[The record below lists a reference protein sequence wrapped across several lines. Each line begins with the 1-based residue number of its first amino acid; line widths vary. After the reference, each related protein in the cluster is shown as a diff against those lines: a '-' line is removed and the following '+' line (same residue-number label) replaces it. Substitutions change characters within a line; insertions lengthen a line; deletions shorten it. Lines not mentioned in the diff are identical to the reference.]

1 MRCFWESLESDIE
14 EPYEISFKRLMTP
27 VVKATCNQI
36 QWTLEIAFKSH
47 MTLLSRVVWARF
59 PHSLKSSSK
68 IFGIIF
74 KGLRNPFH
82 FFSDFQFQNH
92 VKSIC
97 GGLSKSASRI
107 FWNRLQ
113 VTLEKRYW
121 FKEVSA
127 TDFASPLT
135 SIASDTSAATSQLP
149 CYNFKNISNRTLA
162 SLENQLQRV
171 LCSEIES
178 ERLKEGSSEGGKEG

>member
-1 MRCFWESLESDIE
+1 MWNRFRESKYDSIDCLKSSSKFRWNRFHDFEVQINAFFCFWRSLESDIE

-82 FFSDFQFQNH
+82 FFSDFQIPE
-92 VKSIC
+92 SCEID
-97 GGLSKSASRI
+97 L
-107 FWNRLQ
+107 WWP
-113 VTLEKRYW
+113 LEIS
-121 FKEVSA
+121 FKN
-127 TDFASPLT
+127 LLK
-135 SIASDTSAATSQLP
+135 SIASDSRKTILIQRSFCNRFRESTDIDCERHIGGDFATPML
-149 CYNFKNISNRTLA
+149 
-162 SLENQLQRV
+162 
-171 LCSEIES
+171 
-178 ERLKEGSSEGGKEG
+178 